1 MIKFFFYFL
10 LIYFYIYLIKHLF
23 PSVFEPPQIV
33 GTHEER
39 LQHTNNVKTSKRVL
53 ADFCMKEAINYLNNN
68 NFVYTI
74 PPSVQ
79 ALKLYQSLDGDK
91 ALTSVEPYLKLAQAY
106 LGLKENKKAEEYV
119 AYARWIVMNL
129 PQCPEQVRAH
139 VHMLLGGYL

>member
-1 MIKFFFYFL
+1 
-10 LIYFYIYLIKHLF
+10 
-23 PSVFEPPQIV
+23 
-33 GTHEER
+33 
-39 LQHTNNVKTSKRVL
+39 
-53 ADFCMKEAINYLNNN
+53 MKEAINYLNNN